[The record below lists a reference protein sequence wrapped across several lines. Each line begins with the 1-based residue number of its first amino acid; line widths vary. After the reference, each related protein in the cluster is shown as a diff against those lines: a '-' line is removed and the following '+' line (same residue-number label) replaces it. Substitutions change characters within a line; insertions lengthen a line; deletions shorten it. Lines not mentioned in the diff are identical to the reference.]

1 MGVCWSPK
9 PNLRHSSISPPTPR
23 YVGTKHL
30 ETHMGLLGAV
40 FARMSLDMKPACAL
54 SVVRWCFVWAQWDE
68 HKDTPQGHKAGTA
81 PSHGHQAEPGWPQHG
96 KNSTDRKSSPSTR
109 TRLTQ
114 LKKLKPSWWA
124 RWKLHC
130 HAWSCSAADGWSWP
144 YFGGIRPSEQVQPML
159 YPCFFFW
166 SSALIT
172 PVSSTDHHA
181 IGQIQPWVAPGLSE
195 LSPSA
200 HVTFN
205 TTAKTF
211 FFS

>member
-23 YVGTKHL
+23 YVGTRHL

-68 HKDTPQGHKAGTA
+68 HKDTPQGHKARTA

-144 YFGGIRPSEQVQPML
+144 YFRGVWPMAEADLILGAFGPQNRSNPCCTHASSSGAQPPL
-159 YPCFFFW
+159 LQWAAPTTTPLDK
-166 SSALIT
+166 SS
-172 PVSSTDHHA
+172 P
-181 IGQIQPWVAPGLSE
+181 E
-195 LSPSA
+195 
-200 HVTFN
+200 
-205 TTAKTF
+205 
-211 FFS
+211 